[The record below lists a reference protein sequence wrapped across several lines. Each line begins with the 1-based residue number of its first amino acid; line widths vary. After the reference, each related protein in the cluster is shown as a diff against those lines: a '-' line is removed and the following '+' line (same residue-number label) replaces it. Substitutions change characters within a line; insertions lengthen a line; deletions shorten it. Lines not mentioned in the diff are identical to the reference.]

1 MGSSHAKRL
10 ICFEMTGK
18 SYLISYLKRHFW
30 ARKGRFKQMVL
41 AHGESYEL
49 LVVRKLAAILK
60 RHNRPPEMK

>member
-1 MGSSHAKRL
+1 
-10 ICFEMTGK
+10 MTGK
-18 SYLISYLKRHFW
+18 SGLIWSLKRHFW